1 MPEPTAR
8 KATGSVDVT
17 TILLIDD
24 DPLVAFTVERM
35 LQGGGYAVI
44 RAADG
49 DKGLRLLKSEH
60 IDLVITDIIMP
71 VKEGIET
78 IREIRAHDAA
88 VPVIAVSGGGHGSGG
103 NYLRMAQ
110 ALGATEVLSKPFDR
124 EELLGA
130 VRRCLK

>member
-1 MPEPTAR
+1 M
-8 KATGSVDVT
+8 T

-35 LQGGGYAVI
+35 LQGAGFIVV

-49 DKGLRLLKSEH
+49 DKGLKLMKEGKV
-60 IDLVITDIIMP
+60 DLIITDIIMP

-78 IREIRAHDAA
+78 IREIHAYDAA
-88 VPVIAVSGGGHGSGG
+88 LPIIAVSGGGHGAG

-110 ALGATEVLSKPFDR
+110 ALGATEVLAKPFGQ

-130 VRRCLK
+130 VKRCLKQ

>member
-1 MPEPTAR
+1 M
-8 KATGSVDVT
+8 T
-17 TILLIDD
+17 TVLLIDD

-35 LQGGGYAVI
+35 LEGGGFTVI

-49 DKGLRLLKSEH
+49 NKGLKILKSEK

-78 IREIRAHDAA
+78 IREIREHDTA
-88 VPVIAVSGGGHGSGG
+88 VPVIAVSGGGHGAGG

-110 ALGATEVLSKPFDR
+110 ALGATEVLAKPFDQ
-124 EELLGA
+124 EDLLGA
-130 VRRCLK
+130 VKRCLEP

>member
-1 MPEPTAR
+1 LA
-8 KATGSVDVT
+8 A

-35 LQGGGYAVI
+35 LQGGGFEVV
-44 RAADG
+44 RAPDG
-49 DKGLRLLKSEH
+49 EKGLKALQGQK

-78 IREIRAHDAA
+78 IREIRERNATL
-88 VPVIAVSGGGHGSGG
+88 PVIAVSGGGHGAGG

-110 ALGATEVLSKPFDR
+110 ALGATEVLAKPFNQD
-124 EELLGA
+124 ELLAA
-130 VRRCLK
+130 VKRCLKS

>member
-1 MPEPTAR
+1 
-8 KATGSVDVT
+8 VT

-35 LQGGGYAVI
+35 LEGGGYTVI

-49 DKGLRLLKSEH
+49 EKGLKIMAAEKV
-60 IDLVITDIIMP
+60 DLIITDIIMP

-78 IREIRAHDAA
+78 IREIRQHDAQL
-88 VPVIAVSGGGHGSGG
+88 PVIAVSGGGHGSGG

-110 ALGATEVLSKPFDR
+110 ALGATEILAKPFDQDQ
-124 EELLGA
+124 LLAA
-130 VRRCLK
+130 VHRCLGK

>member
-1 MPEPTAR
+1 M
-8 KATGSVDVT
+8 T

-35 LQGGGYAVI
+35 LQGDGYEVI

-49 DKGLRLLKSEH
+49 DKGLKLLKSQP
-60 IDLVITDIIMP
+60 IDLIITDIIMP

-78 IREIRAHDAA
+78 IREIREYDA
-88 VPVIAVSGGGHGSGG
+88 VLPVIAVSGGGHGSGG

-110 ALGATEVLSKPFDR
+110 ALGATEVLAKPFDQDD
-124 EELLGA
+124 LLAA
-130 VRRCLK
+130 VARCLKK

>member
-1 MPEPTAR
+1 
-8 KATGSVDVT
+8 VT

-35 LQGGGYAVI
+35 LQGGGYTVI

-49 DKGLRLLKSEH
+49 EKGLKTLRGEK

-71 VKEGIET
+71 VMEGIET
-78 IREIRAHDAA
+78 IREIRQHDAT

-110 ALGATEVLSKPFDR
+110 ALGATEVLAKPFDQ
-124 EELLGA
+124 EQLLAA
-130 VRRCLK
+130 VTRCLKK

>member
-1 MPEPTAR
+1 MA
-8 KATGSVDVT
+8 T

-35 LQGGGYAVI
+35 LQGGGFTVI

-49 DKGLRLLKSEH
+49 EKGLRLLKEQKV
-60 IDLVITDIIMP
+60 DLIITDIIMP

-78 IREIRAHDAA
+78 IREIREHDAKL
-88 VPVIAVSGGGHGSGG
+88 PVIAVSGGGHGSGG

-110 ALGATEVLSKPFDR
+110 ALGATEILTKPFDQDD
-124 EELLGA
+124 LLGA
-130 VRRCLK
+130 VKRCLKQ

>member
-1 MPEPTAR
+1 MA
-8 KATGSVDVT
+8 T

-35 LQGGGYAVI
+35 LQGGGFTVI

-49 DKGLRLLKSEH
+49 EKGLRLLKEQKV
-60 IDLVITDIIMP
+60 DLIITDIIMP

-78 IREIRAHDAA
+78 IREIREYDAKL
-88 VPVIAVSGGGHGSGG
+88 PVIAVSGGGHGSGG

-110 ALGATEVLSKPFDR
+110 ALGATEILTKPFDQD
-124 EELLGA
+124 ELLGA
-130 VRRCLK
+130 VKRCLKQ

>member
-1 MPEPTAR
+1 VA
-8 KATGSVDVT
+8 

-35 LQGGGYAVI
+35 LEGDGFTVI

-49 DKGLRLLKSEH
+49 DRGLQILQEKTV
-60 IDLVITDIIMP
+60 DLVITDLIMP

-78 IREIRAHDAA
+78 IREIRELDATL
-88 VPVIAVSGGGHGSGG
+88 PVIAVSGGGGHGSGG

-110 ALGATEVLSKPFDR
+110 ALGATEILAKPFDQ
-124 EELLGA
+124 EQLLAA
-130 VRRCLK
+130 VKRCLQP

>member
-1 MPEPTAR
+1 MA
-8 KATGSVDVT
+8 T

-35 LQGGGYAVI
+35 LQGGGFTVI

-49 DKGLRLLKSEH
+49 EKGLRLLKEQKV
-60 IDLVITDIIMP
+60 DLIITDIIMP

-78 IREIRAHDAA
+78 IREIREHDAKL
-88 VPVIAVSGGGHGSGG
+88 PVIAVSGGGHGSGG

-110 ALGATEVLSKPFDR
+110 ALGATEILTKPFDQD
-124 EELLGA
+124 ELLGA
-130 VRRCLK
+130 VKRCLKQ

>member
-1 MPEPTAR
+1 M
-8 KATGSVDVT
+8 T

-35 LQGGGYAVI
+35 LQGGGYTVI

-49 DKGLRLLKSEH
+49 EKGLKTLRAEK

-71 VKEGIET
+71 VMEGIET
-78 IREIRAHDAA
+78 IREIRQHDAI

-103 NYLRMAQ
+103 NYLRMAR
-110 ALGATEVLSKPFDR
+110 ALGATEVLAKPFDQ
-124 EELLGA
+124 EQLLAA
-130 VRRCLK
+130 VTRCLKK

>member
-1 MPEPTAR
+1 VA
-8 KATGSVDVT
+8 T

-35 LQGGGYAVI
+35 LQGGGFTVI

-49 DKGLRLLKSEH
+49 EKGLRLLKEQKV
-60 IDLVITDIIMP
+60 DLIITDIIMP

-78 IREIRAHDAA
+78 IREIREHDAKL
-88 VPVIAVSGGGHGSGG
+88 PVIAVSGGGHGSGG

-110 ALGATEVLSKPFDR
+110 ALGATEILTKPFDQD
-124 EELLGA
+124 ELLGA
-130 VRRCLK
+130 VKRCLKQ

>member
-1 MPEPTAR
+1 
-8 KATGSVDVT
+8 VT

-35 LQGGGYAVI
+35 LEGGGFTVI

-49 DKGLRLLKSEH
+49 EKGLQVLTERTV
-60 IDLVITDIIMP
+60 DLVITDLIMP

-78 IREIRAHDAA
+78 IREIRELNATL
-88 VPVIAVSGGGHGSGG
+88 PVIAVSGGGHGSGG

-110 ALGATEVLSKPFDR
+110 ALGATEILAKPFDQ
-124 EELLGA
+124 EQLLAA
-130 VRRCLK
+130 VKRCLQL

>member
-1 MPEPTAR
+1 
-8 KATGSVDVT
+8 VT

-35 LQGGGYAVI
+35 LQGGGFDVI
-44 RAADG
+44 RANDG
-49 DKGLRLLKSEH
+49 EKGLTILKKEK

-78 IREIRAHDAA
+78 IREIREHDATI
-88 VPVIAVSGGGHGSGG
+88 PVIAVSGGGHGSGG

-110 ALGATEVLSKPFDR
+110 ALGATEVMAKPFDQ
-124 EELLGA
+124 EELLAA
-130 VRRCLK
+130 VKRCLKQ

>member
-1 MPEPTAR
+1 M
-8 KATGSVDVT
+8 T

-35 LQGGGYAVI
+35 LQGNGYTVM

-49 DKGLRLLKSEH
+49 EKGLKVMRGEKV
-60 IDLVITDIIMP
+60 DLIITDIIMP

-78 IREIRAHDAA
+78 IREIRQHDSNL
-88 VPVIAVSGGGHGSGG
+88 PVIAVSGGGHGAGG

-110 ALGATEVLSKPFDR
+110 ALGATEVLAKPFDQ
-124 EELLGA
+124 EQLLAA
-130 VRRCLK
+130 VSRCLGK